1 MRTDSSLRNAVQPLT
16 PEPASVV
23 GVGIDV
29 VGVTARA
36 GDRAVLNDVSLS
48 VAPGEL
54 VALVGGSGAGKTTLL
69 ETMAG
74 LRSIAEGAVLHDGV
88 SVRAAERLSAIG
100 YVPQDD
106 IVHRELS
113 LRRVVRYAAALRLPA
128 GTSPAEIDLVV
139 DRTLRA
145 LDLAGRADVT
155 VGDLSGGQ
163 RKRASIAVELLTRPR
178 VLFLDEPTSGLDPS
192 TASDVLGVLRQL
204 THEGV
209 TVVLSTHNPTDIEAC
224 DRVIFL
230 APGGY
235 LAFSGSPH
243 EAREYFEVADL
254 ARVYR
259 CLAEEASPSAWADR
273 FAAGRAPSQVAPSP
287 VKPMQPTIR
296 PVEVLPGIGVVRQW
310 ALLTRRN
317 AEVIVRNRLT
327 LAVLIGSPLLVTAM
341 MVVLFRPGA
350 FAVQSA
356 GSPGPVQMVFWIAF
370 DGFFFGLTYGLLQI
384 VGEMPV
390 LRREYLAGLNLGAY
404 VLSKVAV
411 LAPMLAVAATILLG
425 ALRIFDRL
433 PAWGWSTYGVLLVT
447 LVLESLCALA
457 LGLLASA
464 AVRDAA
470 QATLALPMLCFPQVL
485 FAGAVVPVAAMAAP
499 GRAMSIGMAN
509 RWAFESLG
517 RALDLDA
524 LGAHLQGVTPYR
536 NAFAGPSTF
545 GWIVLAAYALVFTF
559 ATVVVLQRRCLPG
572 RTNRRWS

>member
-1 MRTDSSLRNAVQPLT
+1 MRTDSRFRSAVPG
-16 PEPASVV
+16 PEPELASVV

-36 GDRAVLNDVSLS
+36 ADRPVLNDLSLS

-74 LRSIAEGAVLHDGV
+74 LRPIAEGAVLHDGV
-88 SVRAAERLSAIG
+88 AVRAEERISAIG

-128 GTSPAEIDLVV
+128 GTSPAGIDQVV
-139 DRTLRA
+139 ERTLRA

-192 TASDVLGVLRQL
+192 TASDVLGVLRRL
-204 THEGV
+204 AHEGV
-209 TVVLSTHNPTDIEAC
+209 TVVLSTHNPTDIDAC

-230 APGGY
+230 ASGGH

-273 FAAGRAPSQVAPSP
+273 FAAGRTPTQVQP
-287 VKPMQPTIR
+287 VRPASR
-296 PVEVLPGIGVVRQW
+296 PVEMPTRIGAVRQW
-310 ALLTRRN
+310 AILTRRN

-327 LAVLIGSPLLVTAM
+327 LAVLVGSPLLVTAM

-350 FAVQSA
+350 FAVQRA

-411 LAPMLAVAATILLG
+411 LAPMLAVAATMLLG

-433 PAWGWSTYGVLLVT
+433 PALDWTTYGVLLVT
-447 LVLESLCALA
+447 LILESLCALA

-499 GRAMSIGMAN
+499 GRVMSFGMAN

-517 RALDLDA
+517 RALHLGA
-524 LGAHLQGVTPYR
+524 LGAHFQGVTPYR
-536 NAFAGPSTF
+536 DAFTGPATV
-545 GWIVLAAYALVFTF
+545 GWIVLAAFALAFTL
-559 ATVVVLQRRCLPG
+559 ATVVVLQRRCRPG
-572 RTNRRWS
+572 RSHRRWS